1 MSIFQLHVE
10 WSSLLTRTVIKHAFH
25 ALALDEHREPFLPT
39 LWYIPNEATL
49 KAEEDAIDKEDDDWP
64 ALKAHRDEVDKQ
76 IKEHQATHKPDL
88 YQVWFPGVHINI
100 GGGSDEDSYDGEG
113 TESHLLACIS

>member
-1 MSIFQLHVE
+1 M
-10 WSSLLTRTVIKHAFH
+10 
-25 ALALDEHREPFLPT
+25 
-39 LWYIPNEATL
+39 

-64 ALKAHRDEVDKQ
+64 TLKAHRDKIDMQ
-76 IKEHQATHKPDL
+76 IKKHQAQHKPDL

-113 TESHLLACIS
+113 MLLRYLLHIR